1 MSKQVFMTRNLAF
14 GAFLEQELVAQGV
27 KAYEFERVCGISKD
41 ALNKIKKA

>member
-14 GAFLEQELVAQGV
+14 GKFLEQELKAQGV
-27 KAYEFERVCGISKD
+27 KGYEFEAACGINKG